1 LQGQPRFLDASV
13 FINWL
18 KTDPRRALS
27 DEVAFLSGYILYKVE
42 LGEPVVTTSSVKDEV
57 SIWLSRYRATNLQ
70 RFLQLLTGYTSLE
83 MVNLKLD
90 DQINAGRALGK
101 YKLGFVDLL
110 SISVMKR
117 LGLKEIYSSDTGFDS
132 VQGIRRLFDSL
143 KDERGFKD
151 FLSLLTSRENVSK

>member
-1 LQGQPRFLDASV
+1 
-13 FINWL
+13 L

-27 DEVAFLSGYILYKVE
+27 DETALLSGYILYKVE
-42 LGEPVVTTSSVKDEV
+42 LGEPIVTTSSVKDEV

-70 RFLQLLTGYTSLE
+70 GFLQLLTGYTSLE
-83 MVNLKLD
+83 LVNPTLD
-90 DQINAGRALGK
+90 DQVNAGKILGK

-110 SISVMKR
+110 SICVMKR
-117 LGLKEIYSSDTGFDS
+117 LGLKEIYSSDTGLDS

-151 FLSLLTSRENVSK
+151 FSSLLASRKSISIGACE

>member
-1 LQGQPRFLDASV
+1 M
-13 FINWL
+13 
-18 KTDPRRALS
+18 
-27 DEVAFLSGYILYKVE
+27 LYKVE

-57 SIWLSRYRATNLQ
+57 SIWLSRYRATSLQ

-83 MVNLKLD
+83 MVNPTLD
-90 DQINAGRALGK
+90 DQVNAGRGLGK

-110 SISVMKR
+110 SISIMKR

-143 KDERGFKD
+143 KDERGLKD
-151 FLSLLTSRENVSK
+151 FSSLLTSRENVSK